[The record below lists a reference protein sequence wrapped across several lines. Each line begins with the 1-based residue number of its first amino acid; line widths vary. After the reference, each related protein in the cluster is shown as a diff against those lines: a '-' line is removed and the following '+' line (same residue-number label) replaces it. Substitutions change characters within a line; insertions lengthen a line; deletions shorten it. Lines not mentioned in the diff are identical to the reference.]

1 VDFVERAQVRLNHW
15 IAHNEDHQEE
25 YEKLAAELDEAG
37 KRASALRIREMVEL
51 SKRSSECLRKALT
64 ALEQ

>member
-1 VDFVERAQVRLNHW
+1 MNLVEKARVRLHHW
-15 IAHNEDHQEE
+15 IAHNEGHQEE

-37 KRASALRIREMVEL
+37 KRASALQIRETIEL
-51 SKRSSECLRKALT
+51 SKRTDECLRKALT

>member
-1 VDFVERAQVRLNHW
+1 MDFVERARIRLHHW
-15 IAHNEDHQEE
+15 ISHNETHQEE
-25 YEKLAAELDEAG
+25 YGRLAAELDEAG
-37 KRASALRIREMVEL
+37 KRASALQIRETVEL

>member
-1 VDFVERAQVRLNHW
+1 MDFLEKARVRLHHW
-15 IAHNEDHQEE
+15 ISHNESHQEE
-25 YEKLAAELDEAG
+25 YEKLAAELDAAG

-51 SKRSSECLRKALT
+51 SKRSDECLRKALT